1 MSTAAPHLVGK
12 LLLLGVLGTKGGLK
26 ALLRGFEPQLLNK
39 TAVTLRKS
47 CTRSLPQ
54 FLPLLH
60 GKISIF
66 CVLCVRYKQMGSASE
81 WGTK

>member
-47 CTRSLPQ
+47 CTCSLPQ

-66 CVLCVRYKQMGSASE
+66 LCSLCKVQADGQRLGV
-81 WGTK
+81 GN